1 MINVH
6 AKFLTVDQIR
16 DILTPVLQ
24 SDFGRFGYR
33 GSEIKEDETF
43 DGMPV
48 VRVTVDVER
57 PVPAPEWTMTLVRL
71 HDLLRARN
79 DERFVFLSA
88 PGPSEDTPPGDE
100 DVD

>member
-1 MINVH
+1 MVNVH
-6 AKFLTVDQIR
+6 AKFLTLDQIR
-16 DILTPVLQ
+16 EIVVPVLK
-24 SDFGRFGYR
+24 SDFGKFGYR

-48 VRVTVDVER
+48 IRVTANVAR
-57 PVPAPEWTMTLVRL
+57 PVPAPEWTITLLKL
-71 HDLLRARN
+71 HDLLRAKD

-88 PGPSEDTPPGDE
+88 PGPSEDVTTGDE